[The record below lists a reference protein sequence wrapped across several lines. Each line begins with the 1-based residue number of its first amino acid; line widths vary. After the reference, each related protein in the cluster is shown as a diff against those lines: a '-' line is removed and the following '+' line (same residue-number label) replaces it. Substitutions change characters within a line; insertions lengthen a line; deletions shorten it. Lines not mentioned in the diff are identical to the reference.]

1 MGPDPLYDWCMG
13 FRLNIHDQAD
23 GSVVSLA
30 LILTRQESS
39 DLFLLGDSMIS
50 WPSDG
55 LFQEGDPMLARTG
68 IFVSEI
74 AARPAGMTLR
84 YATREQAERTATL
97 LGLQFDQLGIVR
109 EE

>member
-1 MGPDPLYDWCMG
+1 MG
-13 FRLNIHDQAD
+13 FCLNIHDQAD

-30 LILTRQESS
+30 LILDRQESS
-39 DLFLLGDSMIS
+39 DLFLSGDSMIS

-55 LFQEGDPMLARTG
+55 LLQEGDPMLARTG

-84 YATREQAERTATL
+84 YATREQADRTATL
-97 LGLQFDQLGIVR
+97 LRLQLDQLGIVR